1 MANRL
6 LKISQ
11 LLRRYKKFKLL
22 RMSKYAA
29 TLNFFCFLHLE
40 FLNSLLGKDFFNR
53 LLTYIQDLYVDLATE
68 AQKFLSEIDTLGRQL
83 NLFIQAV
90 EARSK

>member
-1 MANRL
+1 VSSAQRSKL

-22 RMSKYAA
+22 RISKYAA

-40 FLNSLLGKDFFNR
+40 FLNSLSNNDFFNTLVRAINKRDCRARR
-53 LLTYIQDLYVDLATE
+53 L
-68 AQKFLSEIDTLGRQL
+68 
-83 NLFIQAV
+83 
-90 EARSK
+90 ARNDS